1 MFLRCYI
8 NFLLIKQRI
17 IGVMKLYLWFDFIH
31 NISNIHALNLDQNYS
46 IINHF
51 KVIDNSLIIHSI
63 YIPVD
68 IVQ

>member
-1 MFLRCYI
+1 
-8 NFLLIKQRI
+8 
-17 IGVMKLYLWFDFIH
+17 MKLYLWFDFIH